1 MEQEKVHLVVGLGN
15 PGDKYKKTRH
25 NAGFMVIDEIAR
37 FYSISVNKKKFD
49 TQFGRGVIEGEET
62 ILAKPLRYMNLSG
75 LPIRKLADYY
85 RISKEN
91 MLIIHDDIDLDFGR
105 LKIKEKGGDGGHK
118 GVKSLIHAF
127 SGGDFKRLRVGIG
140 RGYGD
145 REVNENVTEHVLGR
159 FSHNEESVIGEILV
173 WARDGVA
180 AVLSKGSRDAMNIFN
195 NRKLNISN
203 ST

>member
-1 MEQEKVHLVVGLGN
+1 MQQEKVHLVVGLGN
-15 PGDKYKKTRH
+15 PDDKYKKTRH
-25 NAGFMVIDEIAR
+25 NVGFMVIDEIAK
-37 FYSISVNKKKFD
+37 FYSISVDKKKFD
-49 TQFGRGVIEGEET
+49 TQFGRGFVEDQEV
-62 ILAKPLRYMNLSG
+62 ILAKPLNYMNLSG
-75 LPIRKLADYY
+75 LPVRKLADYF
-85 RISKEN
+85 RLSNEN
-91 MLIIHDDIDLDFGR
+91 LLVIHDDIDLVFGG

-140 RGYGD
+140 RGYGS

-159 FSHNEESVIGEILV
+159 FSHDEETVIGEILV

-180 AVLSKGSRDAMNIFN
+180 AILSKGTRNAMNIFN
-195 NRKLNISN
+195 NKKIIISN